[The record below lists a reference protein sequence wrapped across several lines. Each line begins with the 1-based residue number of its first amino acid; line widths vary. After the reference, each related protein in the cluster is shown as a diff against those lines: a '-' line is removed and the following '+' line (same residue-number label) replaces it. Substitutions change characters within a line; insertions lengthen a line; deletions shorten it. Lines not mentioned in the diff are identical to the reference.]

1 MEKFV
6 AGFKE
11 WAPYLALELVMPGG
25 TVMALLLY
33 LRRRHNATRAMTT
46 QVIR

>member
-33 LRRRHNATRAMTT
+33 LHRRRNAGLAGK
-46 QVIR
+46 

>member
-1 MEKFV
+1 MEKIV
-6 AGFKE
+6 AGIKE

-33 LRRRHNATRAMTT
+33 LHRRRNAAAVR
-46 QVIR
+46 

>member
-1 MEKFV
+1 MEKIV

-33 LRRRHNATRAMTT
+33 LHRRRNAALASK
-46 QVIR
+46 

>member
-1 MEKFV
+1 MEKIV

-33 LRRRHNATRAMTT
+33 LHRRRPRTNPSTGHSRC
-46 QVIR
+46 

>member
-1 MEKFV
+1 MERIV

-33 LRRRHNATRAMTT
+33 LHRRRAAALAS
-46 QVIR
+46 Q

>member
-1 MEKFV
+1 MDRIV
-6 AGFKE
+6 AGIKE

-33 LRRRHNATRAMTT
+33 LRRRRVAAAAH
-46 QVIR
+46 